1 MNPKA
6 AMKDA
11 DARAASAAPSRIEA
25 GLFRANGDMD
35 RLAAKGRSVL
45 PGLLVVLE
53 GGDYYQKVCAVAC
66 ISRMLGKGVDC
77 SDAKPLLRE
86 TLKNGNSCLKAYS
99 AHVLGRMG
107 DLESIPEIAKGLPDK
122 DHVIRWH
129 CAGALEA
136 LGPASVPELLKALYG
151 KNEIAKREARRS
163 LVIISNERPGSVP
176 LDALEEM
183 SRMEREDEVLRSHGA
198 VKHKQVII

>member
-1 MNPKA
+1 MNPQ
-6 AMKDA
+6 
-11 DARAASAAPSRIEA
+11 A
-25 GLFRANGDMD
+25 GLKDSKTASSPGIESRLFRTNGDMD
-35 RLAAKGRSVL
+35 RLTAKGRAVL

-66 ISRMLGKGVDC
+66 ISRMLRKGVDC
-77 SDAKPLLRE
+77 SEAKPLLRE
-86 TLKNGNSCLKAYS
+86 TLKTGNSCLKAYS

-107 DLESIPEIAKGLPDK
+107 DVESVPEIAKGISDK
-122 DHVIRWH
+122 DHIIGWH

-163 LVIISNERPGSVP
+163 LVIIANEYPGAVP
-176 LDALEEM
+176 IDALEAL
-183 SRMEREDEVLRSHGA
+183 SRMEREDEVLRSHGT
-198 VKHKQVII
+198 KKLTQVML